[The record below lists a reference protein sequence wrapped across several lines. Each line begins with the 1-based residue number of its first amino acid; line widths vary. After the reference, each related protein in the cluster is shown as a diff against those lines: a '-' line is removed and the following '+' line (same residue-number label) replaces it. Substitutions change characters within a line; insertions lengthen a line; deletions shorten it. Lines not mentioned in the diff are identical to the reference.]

1 MFGYSQYITSVEH
14 LDVMS
19 RRLRNERI
27 YPITNERGEV
37 KCWVGNSVIIVE
49 VMHNDVHKAMRIYT
63 RQHPNLRAIYGDNY
77 YPNELMVSAYAS
89 EDRLAD
95 VVLCEWRDG
104 VTLQSK
110 IEKFA
115 SSPSKMGALARYFEE
130 FALELLDKEWAHGD
144 IKPDNI
150 IIGRE
155 GMHLID
161 FDAMY
166 RPGFTIDQCVEVGT
180 PLFQHPKRD
189 KIAFDVHID
198 DYPIALIVT
207 ALSAMSKNRLLTNL
221 LRNDDHLLITPKL
234 AIAGKDKVLDRIEKL
249 FAREGDA
256 RHYRIARLL
265 RSQSYKLSQLR
276 PLLEAKPRIAEVENL
291 VADYYEDGWGYRVG
305 EEFVIPPLYDLAF
318 DFSEGL
324 GLVRIEK
331 WWHFIDHKGEVILSC
346 GEGEGIKPFRNG
358 HTTIRRK
365 GGSEEI
371 IENPLRKR

>member
-1 MFGYSQYITSVEH
+1 MFGYSQYITAREH
-14 LDVMS
+14 LDQMS
-19 RRLRNERI
+19 RRLKNEQIR
-27 YPITNERGEV
+27 PITNEQGEV
-37 KCWVGNSVIIVE
+37 KCRAGNSAIIIE

-63 RQHPNLRAIYGDNY
+63 RQHPNLQAIYGESY
-77 YPNELMVSAYAS
+77 YPNELMVSASAS
-89 EDRLAD
+89 KGRLVD
-95 VVLCEWRDG
+95 VVLCEWREG

-130 FALELLDKEWAHGD
+130 FALDLLDKEWAHGD
-144 IKPDNI
+144 IKPENI

-161 FDAMY
+161 FDALY
-166 RPGFTIDQCVEVGT
+166 RPDFTAEQCVEVGT
-180 PLFQHPKRD
+180 PLFQHPKRN
-189 KIAFDVHID
+189 KKSFDAHID

-207 ALSAMSKNRLLTNL
+207 ALAAMAKNPLLTDL
-221 LRNDDHLLITPKL
+221 LHDNDHLLITPQL
-234 AIAGKDKVLDRIEKL
+234 AVQGKDKVLDRIEKL

-265 RSQSYKLSQLR
+265 HSQSYKLSQLQ

-318 DFSEGL
+318 DFTEGL
-324 GLVRIEK
+324 GLVRVADV
-331 WWHFIDHKGEVILSC
+331 WHFIDHKGEVVLSC

-358 HTTIRRK
+358 RTTIRRK
-365 GGSEEI
+365 DGSEEI